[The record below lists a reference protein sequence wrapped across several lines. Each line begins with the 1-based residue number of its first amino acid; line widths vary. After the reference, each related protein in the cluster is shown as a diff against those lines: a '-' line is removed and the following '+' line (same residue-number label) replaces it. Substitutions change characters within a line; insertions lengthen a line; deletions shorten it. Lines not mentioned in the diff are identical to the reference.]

1 MKNMFIYIKFICKR
15 YFTRINISKVIVIYI
30 VGFIFRYLI
39 KIYLGI
45 NVSTEY
51 LSIVSI
57 IFYLGFAVFIVFINE
72 FFSFF
77 KISIIPNFR

>member
-1 MKNMFIYIKFICKR
+1 MFIYIKFIFKR

>member
-1 MKNMFIYIKFICKR
+1 MKNMFIYIKLIYKR
-15 YFTRINISKVIVIYI
+15 FFTRINISKVIVIYI
-30 VGFIFRYLI
+30 VGFMSRYLI

-51 LSIVSI
+51 LSILSI
-57 IFYLGFAVFIVFINE
+57 IFYLIFAVFIVFINE

-77 KISIIPNFR
+77 KISIIPSFK